1 MIVPT
6 PSKKLYGPKQIL
18 IITISMLLGIGFFL
32 LRRYHETGGLG
43 RVELIA
49 AVCTAAL
56 AALIAVVIVRKGN
69 KEE

>member
-1 MIVPT
+1 VTT
-6 PSKKLYGPKQIL
+6 PSQKLYGPKQIL

-32 LRRYHETGGLG
+32 FRRYHETGSLG

-49 AVCTAAL
+49 AVCTAIITAV
-56 AALIAVVIVRKGN
+56 IAVVIIRKGN